1 MTRIELDKSETAKL
15 LEEIGSL
22 QQQNRMLRRSMWH
35 HVRLGGGVTVIK
47 HNDFINYYE
56 VDEVLHWHYDEGLH
70 ATVYKSVDSAGR
82 LVSGEF
88 RARQFTSSGH
98 VVTHWYDMKLLW
110 ADIKGIWLAAG
121 DILKETWAVWRGK

>member
-1 MTRIELDKSETAKL
+1 MPIDPILDSAL
-15 LEEIGSL
+15 QEEIRSL

-47 HNDFINYYE
+47 HNDFINFYE

-82 LVSGEF
+82 LIAGEF
-88 RARQFTSSGH
+88 RAPQFVENRSPGQFQ
-98 VVTHWYDMKLLW
+98 LLW
-110 ADIKGIWLAAG
+110 SDIKYSAMTIWETS
-121 DILKETWAVWRGK
+121 KEAWSVWRGK